1 MKRRVLQ
8 AAVGVGVIGWLW
20 TAAWCPTALA
30 EDPSTPSVLTLA
42 EAVRLGLSHQPSLM
56 AAKGTT
62 QAQLALVGVSRSNLL
77 PQVNFNSSYLLRT
90 NNPSFNSTFNST
102 DSSSAASPVVIN
114 ALSLQQLLFDFGKT
128 GAEVESAKENLKGS
142 QLNEENSRQTVV
154 VNVKITYYALLA
166 TRHLEQVQEE
176 TVRQAKEHLD
186 QTQGFYQAGTRTKF
200 DVTNAEVTLTNAQL
214 DLIRARNAVEVAR
227 VTLAN
232 AMGVPDQ
239 PIGNLE
245 ELLAFE
251 KFEISEEQALKEGL
265 ANRPDLQS
273 LAAQRL
279 AAEASVRSAQRTHFP
294 VISGV
299 ADFNYG
305 NQRSTDLGYHFV
317 HNWDVGANLTLPI
330 FSGFLIQSQV
340 AQANANLVVANANEE
355 SLRQDVILAIH
366 AAYSTLVE
374 TEERV
379 KTAEVVVR
387 QAQEN
392 LDLANGR
399 FQAGVGTS
407 IEQTDAQVTLADAKT
422 SQIQALFDY
431 RVAAA
436 GLEKAMGRPVP

>member
-1 MKRRVLQ
+1 MKRCVLQ
-8 AAVGVGVIGWLW
+8 VAVGVGVIGWLW
-20 TAAWCPTALA
+20 TAVWCPTAA
-30 EDPSTPSVLTLA
+30 AVEAPAPPVLTLQTA
-42 EAVRLGLSHQPSLM
+42 IATALQHQPSLQ
-56 AAKGTT
+56 AAQGSL
-62 QAQLALVGVSRSNLL
+62 QAQQAQVGVVRSNLL
-77 PQVNFNSSYLLRT
+77 PQVNFNSSILLKT
-90 NNPSFNSTFNST
+90 NNPSFNSTFNSS
-102 DSSSAASPVVIN
+102 DKSSAASPLVIN
-114 ALSLQQLLFDFGKT
+114 SLSLQQLLFDFGKT
-128 GAEVESAKENLKGS
+128 GAELESARQNMKGS
-142 QLNEENSRQTVV
+142 ELDEKNSRQSVV
-154 VNVKITYYALLA
+154 LNVKVAYYALLA
-166 TRHLEQVQEE
+166 ARHLLQVQEE
-176 TVRQAKEHLD
+176 TVRQSQEHLD

-214 DLIRARNAVEVAR
+214 ALIQAKNIVEVAR

-232 AMGVPDQ
+232 AMGVPDY
-239 PIGNLE
+239 PIGDLE
-245 ELLAFE
+245 ELLVFE

-265 ANRPDLQS
+265 TARPDLRS

-279 AAEASVRSAQRTHFP
+279 AAEASVRSAQRTYFP
-294 VISGV
+294 VILGV

-330 FSGFLIQSQV
+330 FSGLLTQSQV
-340 AQANANLVVANANEE
+340 AQARANLMVAGANEE

-379 KTAEVVVR
+379 HTSAVVVR

-422 SQIQALFDY
+422 SQVRALFDY

-436 GLEKAMGRPVP
+436 ALEKAMGRE